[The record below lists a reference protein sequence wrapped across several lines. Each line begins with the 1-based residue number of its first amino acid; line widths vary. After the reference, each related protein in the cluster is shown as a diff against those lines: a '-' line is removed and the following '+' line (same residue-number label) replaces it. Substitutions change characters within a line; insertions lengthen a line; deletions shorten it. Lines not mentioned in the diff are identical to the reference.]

1 MSKEAWFR
9 HYERRMAEADE
20 AWPNKSERTRE
31 AWAGLMADQDAADEA
46 ADRTDRLVDAAK
58 DRGL

>member
-9 HYERRMAEADE
+9 HFERRMAEADE
-20 AWPNKSERTRE
+20 AWPYYSERTRE
-31 AWAGLMADQDAADEA
+31 TWAELMARQDTADEA
-46 ADRTDRLVDAAK
+46 ADRADRLVDAAK